1 MKGCSLT
8 IVNEQ
13 STRGILKMKNETETW
28 KTIPGYE
35 TYEAST
41 LGRIRNN
48 KGRLLSL
55 TLNKVTGYQSV
66 FLKRDDGQYK
76 TFLVHRLILKTFNPI
91 EGMDELQCDHIN
103 NKRSDNRLVNLQWL
117 SRKDNNS
124 KPHARKMKS
133 RNAHCTSH
141 SNEFIK
147 GTKGGDVI
155 YFINQADAA
164 NQLGCSKPAITKA
177 LDGTT
182 KRVKGWTLTYVPRTE
197 NPELDE
203 KVRTEREERLGRTR
217 RIKLELTKA
226 KRLQYDIL
234 KKEVKQMKKEL
245 NEKLKEKMKEYK
257 IATDKSSAIWR
268 EIQQLQRKLRELDF
282 KKRKWD
288 MHSILQYD
296 MQGKFI
302 KEWRC
307 ASDIFKELGL
317 DVNACVKGLKPSVGG
332 FRWTYKIPRQ

>member
-1 MKGCSLT
+1 
-8 IVNEQ
+8 
-13 STRGILKMKNETETW
+13 MKNETEAW
-28 KTIPGYE
+28 KTIPGWE

-55 TLNKVTGYQSV
+55 SLNKVTGYQSV
-66 FLKRDDGQYK
+66 FLKRDDGHWK

-117 SRKDNNS
+117 SRKENNS

-133 RNAHCTSH
+133 RNAHCTRH

-147 GTKGGDVI
+147 GTKCGDVL

-177 LDGTT
+177 LGGTT
-182 KRVKGWTLTYVPRTE
+182 KRVKGWTLTYVPRAE

-203 KVRTEREERLGRTR
+203 KARLEREERLGRTR

-226 KRLQYDIL
+226 KRNRRDEL
-234 KKEVKQMKKEL
+234 KKEVEEMKQRLKSEL
-245 NEKLKEKMKEYK
+245 VEKMKEWK
-257 IATDKSSAIWR
+257 ELNDRSSDLWK
-268 EIQQLQRKLRELDF
+268 EIQTLRRKIEELDF

-288 MHSILQYD
+288 MHAVIQMD
-296 MQGKFI
+296 MSGNPI
-302 KEWRC
+302 REWRC
-307 ASDIFKELGL
+307 VADIFKELGL
-317 DVNACVKGLKPSVGG
+317 DVNPCVKGLKNSVGG
-332 FRWTYKIPRQ
+332 FRWAYKISRQGGLKTTCIGKLG